1 MEGACSTN
9 GTIRAGSRFKIRWE
23 KFLREKFMNNRLW
36 RSTFL
41 VSTVLVLH
49 SATPFR
55 SGFCAEIIKFVLPG
69 NSMGYLPLFVAVH
82 RGFFKDEGLEIEL
95 PRLVPAMAHNALI
108 AGEAHY
114 HGLADSGLRLAA
126 RGLPL
131 KAIFYAA
138 DRPMYYLVAQK
149 EIRTVPELRG
159 KRIGVSQFGGTSD
172 LAARLALRHYGV
184 EPEKD
189 ALLIQIGAEGTRMAA
204 LRAGSVAAIIV
215 PVPAVAVLKREGFN
229 EVSFVGDVVEFA
241 SNGYTT
247 TEQRIKE
254 HPQEVK
260 KVLRALYRGLRYVKD
275 NPEGTVGVIQREW
288 KVDREIAQES
298 YQAIVKALNEDGIIS
313 EKQLRV
319 HFDIIRKTDKNIG
332 DILVEK
338 VVDFRLLREVKRE
351 LSGK

>member
-1 MEGACSTN
+1 MQNCL
-9 GTIRAGSRFKIRWE
+9 SRYLF
-23 KFLREKFMNNRLW
+23 
-36 RSTFL
+36 
-41 VSTVLVLH
+41 VVATVLALH
-49 SATPFR
+49 FS
-55 SGFCAEIIKFVLPG
+55 SHSHNGLYAETVKFVLPG

-82 RGFFKDEGLEIEL
+82 RGFFKDEGIDIEL
-95 PRLVPAMAHNALI
+95 PRLVPAMAHNALL
-108 AGEAHY
+108 AGEAQY

-126 RGLPL
+126 KGLPL
-131 KAIFYAA
+131 KAIFFGA

-149 EIRTVPELRG
+149 DIRTVAELKG

-172 LAARLALRHYGV
+172 LSARLALKHYGV
-184 EPEKD
+184 EPERD

-260 KVLRALYRGLRYVKD
+260 KVVRALYRGLRYAKE
-275 NPEGTVGVIQREW
+275 NPEGTIDVIQKEW
-288 KVDREIAQES
+288 KVDPEIAKES
-298 YQAIVKALNEDGIIS
+298 YRAIVKALNEDGVIT

-319 HFDIIRKTDKNIG
+319 HFDIIRRSEKNIG
-332 DILVEK
+332 EIPIEK
-338 VVDFRLLREVKRE
+338 VVDFRLLREVRRE

>member
-1 MEGACSTN
+1 MQ
-9 GTIRAGSRFKIRWE
+9 IRRTR
-23 KFLREKFMNNRLW
+23 RRLIVELLLIFNLLNLA
-36 RSTFL
+36 SG
-41 VSTVLVLH
+41 VSYAETVKV
-49 SATPFR
+49 
-55 SGFCAEIIKFVLPG
+55 ILPG
-69 NSMGYLPLFVAVH
+69 NSMGYLPLFVAIH

-149 EIRTVPELRG
+149 DIRAVPELKG

-172 LAARLALRHYGV
+172 LSARLALKHFGV

-189 ALLIQIGAEGTRMAA
+189 ALLIQIGAEGTRMTA

-215 PVPAVAVLKREGFN
+215 PVPAVAILKREGFN

-247 TEQRIKE
+247 TEQRIRE
-254 HPQEVK
+254 QPQEVK
-260 KVLRALYRGLRYVKD
+260 KVVRGLYRGLRYAKE
-275 NPEGTVGVIQREW
+275 NPEGTVSVIQREW
-288 KVDREIAQES
+288 KVDREIATES
-298 YQAIVKALNEDGIIS
+298 YGAIVKALNEDGMIS
-313 EKQLRV
+313 EKQLRL
-319 HFDIIRKTDKNIG
+319 HFDIIRKTEKNIG
-332 DILVEK
+332 DIPVEK
-338 VVDFRLLREVKRE
+338 VADFRLLREVKRE

>member
-1 MEGACSTN
+1 MQRSSVRCLMIAVIAALSLAQPSG
-9 GTIRAGSRFKIRWE
+9 RAR
-23 KFLREKFMNNRLW
+23 
-36 RSTFL
+36 
-41 VSTVLVLH
+41 
-49 SATPFR
+49 A
-55 SGFCAEIIKFVLPG
+55 AERVKFVLPG
-69 NSMGYLPLFVAVH
+69 QSMGYLPLIVAIH
-82 RGFFKDEGLEIEL
+82 RGFFKDEGIDLEL
-95 PRLVPAMAHNALI
+95 TRLVPSMAHNALL

-131 KAIFYAA
+131 KAIFYGA

-149 EIRTVPELRG
+149 EIRSVAELRG

-172 LAARLALRHYGV
+172 LSARLALRHYGI

-189 ALLIQIGAEGTRMAA
+189 AILIQIGAEGVRIAA
-204 LRAGSVAAIIV
+204 LRVGSVSAVIV

-247 TEQRIKE
+247 TDQRIKE

-260 KVLRALYRGLRYVKD
+260 KVVRAIYRGLRFAKD

-288 KVDREIAQES
+288 KVDPEIAKGS
-298 YQAIVKALNEDGIIS
+298 YQAIVKALNEDGIIG
-313 EKQLRV
+313 EKQLKI
-319 HFDIIRKTDKNIG
+319 HFDLIRQVEKNIG
-332 DILVEK
+332 EIPVEK
-338 VVDFRLLREVKRE
+338 VVDFRPLREVRKE
-351 LSGK
+351 IAGK

>member
-1 MEGACSTN
+1 MQKRYRRNFLIVAVILALSLSN
-9 GTIRAGSRFKIRWE
+9 IAGD
-23 KFLREKFMNNRLW
+23 
-36 RSTFL
+36 
-41 VSTVLVLH
+41 VSYAETV
-49 SATPFR
+49 
-55 SGFCAEIIKFVLPG
+55 KFVLPG

-82 RGFFKDEGLEIEL
+82 RGFFKDEGIDIEL
-95 PRLVPAMAHNALI
+95 PRLLPSLAHNALI

-149 EIRTVPELRG
+149 EIRSVAELKG

-172 LAARLALRHYGV
+172 LSARLALRHYGV

-189 ALLIQIGAEGTRMAA
+189 ALLIQIGAEGIRMAA

-247 TEQRIKE
+247 TDQRIKE
-254 HPQEVK
+254 NPQEVK
-260 KVLRALYRGLRYVKD
+260 KVVRALYRGLRYAKE
-275 NPEGTVGVIQREW
+275 NPEGTIGVIQKEW
-288 KVDREIAQES
+288 KVDTEIAKES
-298 YQAIVKALNEDGIIS
+298 YRAIIKALNDDGIIG
-313 EKQLRV
+313 EKQLKV
-319 HFDIIRKTDKNIG
+319 HFDIIRRSDKNIG
-332 DILVEK
+332 EIPIEK
-338 VVDFRLLREVKRE
+338 VVDFRLLREVRRE